1 MTIIKLNRTELN
13 IIKKMCMKQTSMS
26 MKLSRLMLYACLPAL
41 LLATA
46 SCSTYKK
53 INYLQDVVPDKAERI
68 AINKGILI
76 QPKDMISIVV
86 SSRNPE
92 LALMFNLPVISYQAG
107 SEVVSGQG
115 TQRLLGY
122 VVDNDG
128 NIDFPVLG
136 LIKAAGMTR
145 WELAN
150 EIKSMIIEQ
159 NYIKDPMVTVEFM
172 NFKISVMGEVTA
184 PGTYTIEGDKIT
196 LLQALSLAKDLTI
209 FGRRDNVSVI
219 REQDGERVIY
229 QVDLRSV
236 SLFESP
242 AYYLQQNDIVYVEPN
257 KVRAGQST
265 INENNVK
272 SVSLWVSVGSFLTS
286 LAVLIVNILN

>member
-1 MTIIKLNRTELN
+1 MRMNFNVPLKPAIVLLSILTLAV
-13 IIKKMCMKQTSMS
+13 TS
-26 MKLSRLMLYACLPAL
+26 CN
-41 LLATA
+41 
-46 SCSTYKK
+46 TYRK
-53 INYLQDVVPDKAERI
+53 INYLQDVVPDEAERI

-107 SEVVSGQG
+107 SESVSGQG
-115 TQRLLGY
+115 SQRLLGY

-128 NIDFPVLG
+128 NIDFPILG
-136 LIKAAGMTR
+136 LIHAAGLTR

-150 EIKSMIIEQ
+150 EIKSKIVGM
-159 NYIKDPMVTVEFM
+159 NYIKDPVVTVEFM
-172 NFKISVMGEVTA
+172 NFKISVMGEVTS
-184 PGTYTIEGDKIT
+184 PGTYNIEGDKIT

-219 REQDGERVIY
+219 REQDGERIVY
-229 QVDLRSV
+229 QVDLRSA
-236 SLFESP
+236 SLFDSP

-265 INENNVK
+265 INENNIK
-272 SVSLWVSVGSFLTS
+272 SVSLWVSIGSFLTS
-286 LAVLIVNILN
+286 LAVLIVNLVE

>member
-1 MTIIKLNRTELN
+1 
-13 IIKKMCMKQTSMS
+13 MS
-26 MKLSRLMLYACLPAL
+26 MKLSRIMLYACLPAL

-159 NYIKDPMVTVEFM
+159 NYIKDPVVTVEFM

>member
-115 TQRLLGY
+115 SQRLLGY

-159 NYIKDPMVTVEFM
+159 NYIKDPVVTVEFM

>member
-1 MTIIKLNRTELN
+1 
-13 IIKKMCMKQTSMS
+13 MKQTSMS
-26 MKLSRLMLYACLPAL
+26 MKLSRLMLYACLPVL

-159 NYIKDPMVTVEFM
+159 NYIKDPVVTVEFM

>member
-1 MTIIKLNRTELN
+1 MRMNFN
-13 IIKKMCMKQTSMS
+13 IPLKPAIVLLSILTLAVTS
-26 MKLSRLMLYACLPAL
+26 CN
-41 LLATA
+41 
-46 SCSTYKK
+46 TYRK
-53 INYLQDVVPDKAERI
+53 INYLQDVVPDEAERI

-86 SSRNPE
+86 SSRNPV

-107 SEVVSGQG
+107 SESVSGQG
-115 TQRLLGY
+115 SQRLLGY

-128 NIDFPVLG
+128 NIDFPILG
-136 LIKAAGMTR
+136 LIHAAGLTR

-150 EIKSMIIEQ
+150 EIKSKIVGM
-159 NYIKDPMVTVEFM
+159 NYIKDPVVTVEFM
-172 NFKISVMGEVTA
+172 NFKISVMGEVTS
-184 PGTYTIEGDKIT
+184 PGTYNIEGDKIT

-219 REQDGERVIY
+219 REQDGERIVY
-229 QVDLRSV
+229 QVDLRSA
-236 SLFESP
+236 SLFDSP

-265 INENNVK
+265 INENNIK
-272 SVSLWVSVGSFLTS
+272 SVSLWVSIGSFLTS
-286 LAVLIVNILN
+286 LAVLIVNLVE